1 MTRVARATSP
11 LITRMFEL
19 AAMLS
24 LAAMLGI
31 ATGGSAACAQSMPMD
46 RDPPPKS
53 ETEGQAPPAATDNPS
68 QQLERQK
75 GVIRPPQS
83 VDPEMQIPPPDP
95 GAQKTP
101 VIPPPG
107 SPGGDPTIQPK

>member
-11 LITRMFEL
+11 LIARMFGL
-19 AAMLS
+19 VAMLS

-31 ATGGSAACAQSMPMD
+31 AAGGSAACAQSMPRD

-68 QQLERQK
+68 QQLDRQK

-83 VDPEMQIPPPDP
+83 VDPEIQIQPPDP

>member
-11 LITRMFEL
+11 LITRMVEL
-19 AAMLS
+19 GEMLS

-31 ATGGSAACAQSMPMD
+31 AAGGSAACAQSMPMD

-53 ETEGQAPPAATDNPS
+53 ETEGQGPPAATDNQS

-95 GAQKTP
+95 GAQMTP
-101 VIPPPG
+101 VIPPPR
-107 SPGGDPTIQPK
+107 SPGSDPT